1 MYYPEDLVE
10 EVRSRN
16 DVVDVI
22 GGYIK
27 LTKKGSTWFGLCP
40 FHNEKTGSFSVSR
53 NKQMYYCFGC
63 HKGGSVFTFVME
75 YENFTYPEAI
85 EFLAER
91 AGVALPVR
99 ELTDEQ
105 RRENSKRQ
113 QLLDIHKEAAK
124 YYYTQLKSK
133 NGGVG
138 QAYFNKRQLSPQTIN
153 RFGLGYANPFRD
165 DLYQYL
171 KKKGYR
177 DQILKESGLIIYDE
191 KYGAHDKFWN
201 RVMFPIMDI
210 NNKVIAF
217 GGRVIGD
224 GTPKYLNSP
233 ETLIFNKRRNL
244 YGLNYARASRE
255 KYMIL
260 CEGYMDVIA
269 MHQAGFTN
277 AVASLGTAFTEQHG
291 AVIKRYTDEVYLAY
305 DSDGA
310 GVSAAMRAI
319 SMLRGVGLST
329 KVIHMDPYKD
339 PDEFIKAL
347 GTDAF
352 KERIERAENGF
363 MFQSSIVARD
373 FDLSDPDGRIRFYNA
388 IAERLLE
395 FDQKIER
402 DSYIEAV
409 ARRYGVQIE
418 DLTKLVNQKGLLA
431 MRKNEQDKNR
441 FHRDRE
447 DISMSDSYGAD
458 AYAYEAAEQSQSDQ
472 GAAAKVVIPKQ
483 VLSSQKLL
491 LGWIA
496 TEPSLIRVIS
506 KHITAAEFVHPVYQQ
521 VAEAVFKDASDGK
534 LIAGQIINR
543 FEDKDAQAY
552 AAGVFQSPVALMEDH
567 GDREKALTET
577 IVRIKRFAL
586 DQAMKEEKAPKELM
600 RLMQEKNA
608 LAKLSVHL
616 S

>member
-22 GGYIK
+22 GSYIK

-63 HKGGSVFTFVME
+63 HRGGSVFTFVME

-91 AGVALPVR
+91 AGVALPVK

-124 YYYTQLKSK
+124 YFYTQMKGK
-133 NGGVG
+133 NGAAA
-138 QAYFNKRQLSPQTIN
+138 QNYFNKRQLSVATIN
-153 RFGLGYANPFRD
+153 HFGLGYSNPFRD

-177 DQILKESGLIIYDE
+177 DQILKESGLITFDE

-217 GGRVIGD
+217 GGRVLGD
-224 GTPKYLNSP
+224 GSPKYLNSP

-255 KYMIL
+255 KFMIL

-269 MHQAGFTN
+269 LHQAGFTN

-291 AVIKRYTDEVYLAY
+291 AVIKRYTDAVYLAY

-347 GTDAF
+347 GTEAF
-352 KERIERAENGF
+352 RERIDRAENGF
-363 MFQSSIVARD
+363 MFQISITAGD
-373 FDLSDPDGRIRFYNA
+373 YDLSDPDGRIRFYNA
-388 IAERLLE
+388 VAERLLE
-395 FDQKIER
+395 FEQKIER
-402 DSYIEAV
+402 DSYIESV
-409 ARRYGVQIE
+409 SRRYGVAGE
-418 DLTKLVNQKGLLA
+418 DLKKLVNQKGLIA
-431 MRKNEQDKNR
+431 MRRNDQDR
-441 FHRDRE
+441 RRYTRTRE
-447 DISMSDSYGAD
+447 DEAQETYPAQTGAYGRD
-458 AYAYEAAEQSQSDQ
+458 DHPVNEAPASP
-472 GAAAKVVIPKQ
+472 AVVVPKQ

-496 TEPSLIRVIS
+496 TEPSLIDVIS
-506 KHITAAEFVHPVYQQ
+506 KYITAEAFVHPVYQQ
-521 VAEAVFKDASDGK
+521 VAQAVFKEAKAGT

-543 FEDKDAQAY
+543 FEDKDAQAF
-552 AAGVFQSPVALMEDH
+552 AAGIFQAPVALMEDH
-567 GDREKALTET
+567 VAREKALTET
-577 IVRIKRFAL
+577 IVRIRRFAL
-586 DQAMKEEKAPKELM
+586 DQAMKQEKDPAVLM
-600 RLMQEKNA
+600 KLMQEKNA
-608 LAKLSVHL
+608 LAKLLVRL
-616 S
+616 Q

>member
-1 MYYPEDLVE
+1 MYYSEDLVE

-22 GGYIK
+22 GGYVK

-91 AGVALPVR
+91 AGVPLPVK

-124 YYYTQLKSK
+124 YFYTQLKGK
-133 NGGVG
+133 NGFAA
-138 QAYFNKRQLSPQTIN
+138 QDYFKKRQLEASTIN
-153 RFGLGYANPFRD
+153 HFGLGYANPFRD

-171 KKKGYR
+171 KKKGYK
-177 DQILKESGLIIYDE
+177 DLILKESGLITFDE

-224 GTPKYLNSP
+224 GNPKYLNSP
-233 ETLIFNKRRNL
+233 ETLIFNKRRHL
-244 YGLNYARASRE
+244 YGLNYARSSRE
-255 KYMIL
+255 KFMIL

-277 AVASLGTAFTEQHG
+277 AIASLGTAFTEQHG
-291 AVIKRYTDEVYLAY
+291 AVIKRYTDEIYLAY

-319 SMLRGVGLST
+319 SMLRSVGIST

-363 MFQSSIVARD
+363 MFQTSVVSRD
-373 FDLSDPDGRIRFYNA
+373 FDLTDPDGRVRFYNA

-395 FDQKIER
+395 FEQKIER
-402 DSYIEAV
+402 DSYIESV
-409 ARRYGVQIE
+409 ARRYGISNE
-418 DLTKLVNQKGLLA
+418 DLKKLVNKKGLIA
-431 MRKNEQDKNR
+431 IRRSEQDQNR
-441 FHRDRE
+441 YHRIRDN
-447 DISMSDSYGAD
+447 
-458 AYAYEAAEQSQSDQ
+458 EAQEIALSEIDVQDPRQQDEST
-472 GAAAKVVIPKQ
+472 GNAVVVPKQ

-496 TEPSLIRVIS
+496 TEPSLIRIIS
-506 KHITAAEFVHPVYQQ
+506 KYITADEFVHPVYKQ
-521 VAEAVFKDASDGK
+521 VAEAVFKDAKSGR

-543 FEDKDAQAY
+543 FEDKDAQAF
-552 AAGVFQSPVALMEDH
+552 AAGIFQSPVALMDDQN
-567 GDREKALTET
+567 DREKALTET

-586 DQAMKEEKAPKELM
+586 DQLMKQEKDPSGLM
-600 RLMQEKNA
+600 KLIQEKND
-608 LAKLSVHL
+608 LAKLAVRL
-616 S
+616 